1 MPPTDPWASLV
12 GGIGRTPHLRGYR
25 TRQYEFRMSKM
36 HSDPQG
42 RWSFPRRLI
51 LVGALL
57 LFVAGLAML
66 ILDFVHRRKAAPLIV
81 AVSFGLLLGVPILY
95 AVLRAKR

>member
-1 MPPTDPWASLV
+1 MPPTDPRASLV